1 MMEPMLRRALF
12 PLAGLLVL
20 SGCSAAA
27 EPAVAPTTGMSA
39 PNDAAHGGVA
49 GTAPLAFGATSTDAN
64 GLAVTVAAP
73 QVVALPAGATPV
85 RPWPVYVTVAV
96 TVVNGSAVGYD
107 PQGLFVSLT
116 SGKDT
121 AEQVFAAGAGLPGI
135 PTESLAPGARVSFP
149 LAFGVSAPAPLSL
162 EIAPDFTQPTA
173 VYQG

>member
-1 MMEPMLRRALF
+1 MMVPMLRRALF

-20 SGCSAAA
+20 AGCSAAP
-27 EPAVAPTTGMSA
+27 EPALTPPAGVSA
-39 PNDAAHGGVA
+39 PNDAAHGGIA
-49 GTAPLAFGATSTDAN
+49 GTAQLAFGATSTDAN

-85 RPWPVYVTVAV
+85 RPWPTYVTVAV
-96 TVVNGSAVGYD
+96 TVVNGSANRYD

-121 AEQVFAAGAGLPGI
+121 AEQVFAAAAGLPGI

-149 LAFGVSAPAPLSL
+149 LAFGVNAPTPLSL